1 MRLLNPK
8 FFLCIIGFF
17 FSESSHSKSQ
27 QQTIHKDSNDE
38 GHDEESSDGLD
49 QIGTGQSESKPSTS
63 QFISNEDA
71 FVEKIALLVTQKIEP
86 RLTNSTWKNFN
97 LTSPNTAVIKD
108 SELEGPIH
116 YNNIIL
122 KDQENDQY
130 GILMIIQFF
139 KHL

>member
-1 MRLLNPK
+1 M
-8 FFLCIIGFF
+8 
-17 FSESSHSKSQ
+17 
-27 QQTIHKDSNDE
+27 
-38 GHDEESSDGLD
+38 
-49 QIGTGQSESKPSTS
+49 
-63 QFISNEDA
+63 
-71 FVEKIALLVTQKIEP
+71 TQKIEP

-139 KHL
+139 NHL